1 MIYEYRIYVATPGR
15 MPEVAARFREKTM
28 TMFAKH
34 KFRVVGFFEPVVGD
48 TSELHYILEWD
59 DMAHMEKTWAGF
71 RKDPEWVEIRRQ
83 TEANGA
89 IVDKVKSQIWRLA
102 DYSPKPRA
110 S

>member
-1 MIYEYRIYVATPGR
+1 MIYEYRIYIATPGR
-15 MPEVAARFREKTM
+15 MPDVNKRFREQTM
-28 TMFAKH
+28 RMFAKH
-34 KFRVVGFFEPVVGD
+34 GFRVVGFWEPVVGD

-59 DMAHMEKTWAGF
+59 DMAHMERTWTVF
-71 RKDPEWVEIRRQ
+71 RKDPEWIEIRRV

-89 IVDKVKSQIWRLA
+89 IVSAVKNQVWRLA

>member
-1 MIYEYRIYVATPGR
+1 MIYEYRVYVAAPGR
-15 MPEVAARFREKTM
+15 MPDVAKRFREKTM
-28 TMFAKH
+28 TMFKKH
-34 KFRVVGFFEPVVGD
+34 GFRVVGFFEPAVGD
-48 TSELHYILEWD
+48 VSELHYILEWD

-89 IVDKVKSQIWRLA
+89 IVTTIRNQIWRLA
-102 DYSPKPRA
+102 DYSPKPSA